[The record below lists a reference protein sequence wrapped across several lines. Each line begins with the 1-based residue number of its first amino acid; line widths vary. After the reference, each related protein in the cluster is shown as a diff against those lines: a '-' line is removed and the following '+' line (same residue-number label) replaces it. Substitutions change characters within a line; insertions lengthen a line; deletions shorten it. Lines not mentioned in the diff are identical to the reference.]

1 MVSQYE
7 LTLKI
12 KHVEEELEKYQKKC
26 ERLFQKIFDYIDSQ
40 SDDLA
45 IISVKEEITRLLT
58 IQQRKKAELEK
69 LKLETYPTD
78 LGLVTFYLI
87 DGLQTVECFAVKK
100 GYQPEDVYPLLTG
113 ETEFLRF
120 KEISV
125 DKVKELL
132 VLRPK
137 KEEDGVFLVEEL
149 DERLNEIGRA
159 SYQSWYKG
167 SLLIYDDRVV

>member
-58 IQQRKKAELEK
+58 IQQRKKK
-69 LKLETYPTD
+69 NWK
-78 LGLVTFYLI
+78 
-87 DGLQTVECFAVKK
+87 
-100 GYQPEDVYPLLTG
+100 
-113 ETEFLRF
+113 
-120 KEISV
+120 S
-125 DKVKELL
+125 
-132 VLRPK
+132 
-137 KEEDGVFLVEEL
+137 
-149 DERLNEIGRA
+149 
-159 SYQSWYKG
+159 
-167 SLLIYDDRVV
+167 